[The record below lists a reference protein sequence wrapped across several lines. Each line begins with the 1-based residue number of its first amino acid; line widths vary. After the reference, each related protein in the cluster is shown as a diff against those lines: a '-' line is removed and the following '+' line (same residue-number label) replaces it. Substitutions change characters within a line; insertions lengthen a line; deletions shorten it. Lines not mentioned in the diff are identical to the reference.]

1 MFSGKNRLYLLAA
14 AAAFIGAAAG
24 ANHTR
29 AETLFWEPNGISLGG
44 DGSWDITSPL
54 WSNGATQ
61 QTYANSLTTEAI
73 FAGTVGTVTL
83 NSTTAAPILAG
94 IMRQSGS
101 VFRYT
106 GGDLETPDI
115 QLADSASANI
125 ATNLVGNQDLTIKQT
140 DSSAGNIAAFLN
152 DTLNINSLKV
162 TNDIALPTKRRL
174 QQGR

>member
-29 AETLFWEPNGISLGG
+29 AETLFWKPNGISLGG

-73 FAGTVGTVTL
+73 F
-83 NSTTAAPILAG
+83 S
-94 IMRQSGS
+94 R
-101 VFRYT
+101 
-106 GGDLETPDI
+106 
-115 QLADSASANI
+115 
-125 ATNLVGNQDLTIKQT
+125 T

-162 TNDIALPTKRRL
+162 TNDVALPTKRRL